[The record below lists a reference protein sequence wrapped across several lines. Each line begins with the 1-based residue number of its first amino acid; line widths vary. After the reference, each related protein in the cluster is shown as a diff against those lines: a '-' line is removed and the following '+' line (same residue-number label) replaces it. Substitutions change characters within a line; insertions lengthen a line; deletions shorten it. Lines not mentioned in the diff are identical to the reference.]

1 MYPFLAAVNAFVSW
15 RTEARSARVIK
26 SDVAAPAIQGRLP
39 VSDNNHRSEENQVKP
54 IAFDGCVGWLHEG
67 YTGQGVVLCESLGHE
82 ALWTHKLTRALAERL
97 AHDGVTVLRFNYLCA
112 GDSAG
117 DDVDAGR
124 FWGGVADVRR
134 AIETLRA
141 HADVDTLTLVG
152 IRAGTV
158 FAMLAAAGPDASAR
172 VDSIVALAPV
182 VRGRAYLRE
191 LSLVQR
197 QWLDKAPPPVRQAH
211 CDERCM
217 NVLGHRY
224 PADLVND
231 LETIDLCDIVRDAI
245 SLPGAMLLVQTGHDD
260 GPALRA
266 ALQARGVAVAT
277 EAFAEWPKT
286 MLDSTYSRLPRAAI
300 EAVANWVAS
309 RRPRRAAAD
318 LARHAACAAWDE
330 NAVAPLEMDG
340 MTERV
345 VAVGADR
352 LVGVLCRPAHAS
364 SRPALLIANT
374 AANPRS
380 ADGRVGVRL
389 ARAMAR
395 IGVTTL
401 RVDVNGIGDSGPHAP
416 DEQSGVV
423 YSSAAIDDVAA
434 AAAWLREQGLEDVV
448 ALGVCSGAYASLHAA
463 VRSAALTGVIAINLA
478 RFVWPAGL
486 TLDTAQKQRRNSAR
500 GYWLS
505 MRDWRKW
512 TRLVRERRD
521 LRPILRSLAGN
532 AFARL
537 RVPAMALA
545 TRVGWTPRA
554 DTPRG
559 LMRTLAQRDVWT
571 LLVYGAFDPGVDDV
585 RRHFGPPARAFRRSR
600 HVRLRTMPQLD
611 HALYG
616 TSGAEAVIDLC
627 RAVLGGEAGWPAC
640 RSAGAPSADVAGA
653 SFAPVAVAPTR
664 AGAAGSGGAV

>member
-1 MYPFLAAVNAFVSW
+1 M
-15 RTEARSARVIK
+15 
-26 SDVAAPAIQGRLP
+26 
-39 VSDNNHRSEENQVKP
+39 KP

-67 YTGQGVVLCESLGHE
+67 HTAQGVVLCEALGHE
-82 ALWTHKLTRALAERL
+82 ALWTHKLMRALAERL
-97 AHDGVTVLRFNYLCA
+97 ARDGVTVLRFNYPCA

-117 DDVDAGR
+117 DDLDAGR
-124 FWGGVADVRR
+124 FAASVAGIRR
-134 AIETLRA
+134 AIDALRA
-141 HADVDTLTLVG
+141 HAGIDTLTLVG
-152 IRAGTV
+152 IRAGAV
-158 FAMLAAAGPDASAR
+158 FAMLAAAAGAHASPR
-172 VDSIVALAPV
+172 VDAIVALAPV

-197 QWLDKAPPPVRQAH
+197 QWLDTAPPSIRQAH
-211 CDERCM
+211 IGEPCM

-231 LETIDLCDIVRDAI
+231 LRALDLCDVVRDAA
-245 SLPGAMLLVQTGHDD
+245 SLPRAMLLVQTGHDD
-260 GPALRA
+260 GPALHA
-266 ALQARGVAVAT
+266 ALQARGVEVAT

-286 MLDSTYSRLPRAAI
+286 MVGSTYSRLPRAAI
-300 EAVANWVAS
+300 EAVARWIAS
-309 RRPRRAAAD
+309 RGPRRSPAD
-318 LARHAACAAWDE
+318 RARPDACAAWDA

-352 LVGVLCRPAHAS
+352 LVGVLCRPARAS
-364 SRPALLIANT
+364 SRPALLITNT

-395 IGVTTL
+395 VGVTTL
-401 RVDVNGIGDSGPHAP
+401 RIDVNGIGDSGPHAP

-423 YSSAAIDDVAA
+423 YSSATIDDVAA
-434 AAAWLREQGLEDVV
+434 AAAWLRERGHAEVV
-448 ALGVCSGAYASLHAA
+448 AVGICSGAYASLHAA
-463 VRSAALTGVIAINLA
+463 VRSDALAGVIAINLA

-486 TLDTAQKQRRNSAR
+486 TLDAAQKQRNNSAR
-500 GYWLS
+500 GYWVS

-532 AFARL
+532 VVAHF
-537 RVPAMALA
+537 RVPAMGVAA
-545 TRVGWTPRA
+545 RVGWTPRA

-559 LMRTLAQRDVWT
+559 LMRTLAQRGVWT
-571 LLVYGAFDPGVDDV
+571 LLVYGAFDPGIDDV
-585 RRHFGPPARAFRRSR
+585 HRHFGSPARAFRRSR

-616 TSGAEAVIDLC
+616 TSGADAVIELC
-627 RAVLGGEAGWPAC
+627 RGVLGGETGWPV
-640 RSAGAPSADVAGA
+640 RLPAGAPSAGVAGT
-653 SFAPVAVAPTR
+653 SFAQAAAARSR
-664 AGAAGSGGAV
+664 AGAARGGGTA